1 MKERMQGLG
10 IIIPILPEEP
20 AVIHHSNLIAEKGN
34 PNINPLLALSQK
46 F

>member
-10 IIIPILPEEP
+10 IIIPIFPEEP
-20 AVIHHSNLIAEKGN
+20 AVIHSNLIAEKGN
-34 PNINPLLALSQK
+34 PNINNPLLALSQK